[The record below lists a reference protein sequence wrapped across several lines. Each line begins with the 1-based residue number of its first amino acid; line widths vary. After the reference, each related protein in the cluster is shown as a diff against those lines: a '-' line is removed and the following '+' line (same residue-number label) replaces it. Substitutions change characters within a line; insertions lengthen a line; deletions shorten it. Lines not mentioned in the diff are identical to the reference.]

1 MSADKSL
8 SFKVSQKDF
17 MAQANELFSDMD
29 KGKTGMISRDAAI
42 ELRCPV
48 VR

>member
-1 MSADKSL
+1 
-8 SFKVSQKDF
+8 
-17 MAQANELFSDMD
+17 MAQANELFAEMD
-29 KGKTGMISRDAAI
+29 KAKVGRISREAAI